1 MRVENIE
8 KAPSAIRSLVE
19 YIDEV
24 ERIQDGTLLPRR
36 WRWYRRW
43 LALMPMAMLKGRVN
57 RVEAYYVER
66 FGYVRK
72 KDTDGYGDVYEV
84 DQRCVGAICTV
95 VILAW
100 GGLGI
105 HEISRATGLAEN
117 RVGIILKN
125 YKYYVGWHNAYTEDG
140 RRIWPVIREVAL
152 IHKDMTGEE
161 VLEAKQDVIE
171 CEELDK

>member
-8 KAPSAIRSLVE
+8 KAPSAVRSLVE

-24 ERIQDGTLLPRR
+24 ERIQDGTLLPRG

-43 LALMPMAMLKGRVN
+43 LALMPMARLKGRVN

-72 KDTDGYGDVYEV
+72 KDADGYAADVYEV

-105 HEISRATGLAEN
+105 HEISKATGMWVKLCPRCHARVHADEN
-117 RVGIILKN
+117 MEELLKKEAQALFEEEHSHEEFIELFRKN
-125 YKYYVGWHNAYTEDG
+125 Y
-140 RRIWPVIREVAL
+140 L
-152 IHKDMTGEE
+152 
-161 VLEAKQDVIE
+161 
-171 CEELDK
+171 

>member
-57 RVEAYYVER
+57 RVGSAYYVER

-72 KDTDGYGDVYEV
+72 KDADGYAADIYEV

-161 VLEAKQDVIE
+161 VEEAKQITIE
-171 CEELDK
+171 